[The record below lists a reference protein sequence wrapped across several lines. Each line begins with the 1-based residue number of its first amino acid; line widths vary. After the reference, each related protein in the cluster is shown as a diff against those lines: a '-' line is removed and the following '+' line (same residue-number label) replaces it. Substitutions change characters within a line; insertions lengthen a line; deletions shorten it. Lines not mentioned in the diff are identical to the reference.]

1 MTDTLH
7 LLIPGLLGPWPKVHP
22 SDFPALATPALQH
35 LLNRAQVEEEVEQG
49 LEANLC
55 ALFSV
60 FTNATVEH
68 DLPIAAL
75 TCLADGG
82 EPGEHFWLRADPV
95 HLSADM
101 NRVVLFDARML
112 DLQADEA
119 ADLVADC
126 NRQFAASDW
135 QLEALHPH
143 RWYLRLRTADTTQL
157 ITTPLPD
164 AIGKDI
170 NPLLPGGADKERWH
184 TLLTEVQMV
193 LHQSDVNSE
202 REWDNQLPVNSIWLW
217 GGGRLPSTIAQ
228 PYTHVY
234 GSDALTQGLSQL
246 ARLACRD
253 VPANALQWH
262 AQATAG
268 SNNLIVLETIRYY
281 IFNDDLYRWCDR
293 LRSLEQDWFAPCLQ
307 LLKQGRLR
315 RLLVSACNGQRY
327 IIERRHLRRFWRAKR
342 AINDYF
348 ELGTGLIDN
357 NQVSTSHST

>member
-7 LLIPGLLGPWPKVHP
+7 LLIPGLLGPWPAVQNADLP
-22 SDFPALATPALQH
+22 QLVTPALQR
-35 LLNRAQVEEEVEQG
+35 LLNRAQIEDEAQRG

-60 FTNATVEH
+60 FAGQH

-101 NRVVLFDARML
+101 NRAVLFDARML
-112 DLQADEA
+112 DLQAEEA

-126 NRQFAASDW
+126 DRQSTTTDW
-135 QLEALHPH
+135 QLQALHPH
-143 RWYLRLRTADTTQL
+143 RWYLRLRAGDHTEL
-157 ITTPLPD
+157 VTTPLPD
-164 AIGKDI
+164 AISKDI
-170 NPLLPGGADKERWH
+170 NPLLPRGADKERWH
-184 TLLTEVQMV
+184 TLLTEMQMI

-202 REWDNQLPVNSIWLW
+202 REWDNQLPVNSVWLW
-217 GGGRLPSTIAQ
+217 GGGRLPKTIAQ
-228 PYTHVY
+228 PYYHVY

-246 ARLACRD
+246 AHVNCQSI
-253 VPANALQWH
+253 PANAYEWH
-262 AQATAG
+262 TQAASASSG
-268 SNNLIVLETIRYY
+268 SHLIVFETTRYY
-281 IFNDDLYRWCDR
+281 VFNNDLYRWCDR

-315 RLLVSACNGQRY
+315 RLLVSACSGQRF
-327 IIERRHLRRFWRAKR
+327 IIERRYLRRFWSAKR
-342 AINDYF
+342 PINDYL
-348 ELGTGLIDN
+348 ELGTGLIG
-357 NQVSTSHST
+357 NQQTSSSGAA